1 MEIVKALPKAT
12 EYNFYRTIVLKLLV
26 KMNLG
31 KLTISFP
38 EGQTIV
44 LGNTD
49 EIHAHIHVKDNIFF
63 KKCLLGGDIGFG
75 ESYVD
80 GDWDTNSI
88 TNVIKWMIL
97 NVENMVSMSG
107 SQRSFDPTALLGSF
121 NKVYHKL
128 NKNTQSGSKKN
139 IEYHYDLSNDFY
151 KLWLDKTM
159 TYSSGLFNGP
169 DTTLEQA
176 QINKYQALAD
186 KLELKST
193 DHVLEIGTGWGGFST
208 YIATKYGCKVTTTTI
223 SEEQHKYSQGLI
235 KKLGLEDKITLLKE
249 DYRNLT
255 GQYDK
260 VASIEMIE
268 AVGHEFLP
276 SYFKTCADRLKPNG
290 IFALQVITS
299 PDSRYNQF
307 KDGVDWIQKHIFP
320 GSLLPAVGEM
330 NKVIN
335 KVSDLHLLKFNDYGL
350 HYAKTLRTWF
360 ENFNNELQ
368 SVKELGF
375 DNTFI
380 RKWNYYLNYCEA
392 AFEMRN
398 ISVVQLAYTRP
409 NNTTLNSEL
418 SFNQT
423 REN

>member
-1 MEIVKALPKAT
+1 MEIVKSLPKAT
-12 EYNFYRTIVLKLLV
+12 EYNFYRTIVLNLLV

-31 KLTISFP
+31 KLTVTLP

-49 EIHAHIHVKDNIFF
+49 EMHANIKVNDNVFF
-63 KKCLLGGDIGFG
+63 KKVLISGDVGFG

-80 GDWDTNSI
+80 GDWDTSSI
-88 TNVIKWMIL
+88 TDVIKWTIL
-97 NVENMVSMSG
+97 NVENMVSISG
-107 SQRSFDPTALLGSF
+107 SKRSFDPTTLLNGI
-121 NKVYHKL
+121 NKVLHKF
-128 NKNTQSGSKKN
+128 NKNTKSGSKKN

-151 KLWLDKTM
+151 KLWLDESM
-159 TYSSGLFNGP
+159 TYSCGVFSSKE
-169 DTTLEQA
+169 TTLNEA
-176 QINKYQALAD
+176 QKNKYEALAK
-186 KLELKST
+186 KLELKDT

-208 YIATKYGCKVTTTTI
+208 YIAKEYGCKVTTTTI
-223 SEEQHKYSQGLI
+223 SEEQYKYSKDLI
-235 KKLGLEDKITLLKE
+235 KTLGLENQITLLKD
-249 DYRNLT
+249 DYRNLVGT
-255 GQYDK
+255 FDK

-276 SYFKTCADRLKPNG
+276 SYFESCANRLKPDG

-330 NKVIN
+330 NRVIN
-335 KVSDLHLLKFNDYGL
+335 KVSDLHLLKFDDYGH
-350 HYAKTLRTWF
+350 HYARTLNQWF
-360 ENFNNELQ
+360 INFNEKL
-368 SVKELGF
+368 SEVKELGF
-375 DNTFI
+375 DNKFI

-392 AFEMRN
+392 AFDMRN

-409 NNTTLNSEL
+409 NNTKISKE
-418 SFNQT
+418 F
-423 REN
+423 

>member
-1 MEIVKALPKAT
+1 MEIVKSLPKAT
-12 EYNFYRTIVLKLLV
+12 EYNFYRTIVLNLLV

-31 KLTISFP
+31 KLTVTLP
-38 EGQTIV
+38 EGQTII

-49 EIHAHIHVKDNIFF
+49 EMHANIKINDNVFF
-63 KKCLLGGDIGFG
+63 KKVLISGDVGFG

-80 GDWDTNSI
+80 GDWDTSSI
-88 TNVIKWMIL
+88 TNVIKWTIL

-107 SQRSFDPTALLGSF
+107 NKRSFDPTTLLNGI
-121 NKVYHKL
+121 NKVFHKF
-128 NKNTQSGSKKN
+128 NKNTKSGSKKN

-151 KLWLDKTM
+151 KLWLDDSM
-159 TYSSGLFNGP
+159 TYSSGVFTSEE
-169 DTTLEQA
+169 TTLKESQA
-176 QINKYQALAD
+176 NKYKALAD
-186 KLELKST
+186 KLELKQT

-208 YIATKYGCKVTTTTI
+208 YIAKEYGCKVTTTTI
-223 SEEQHKYSQGLI
+223 SEEQYKYSKDLI
-235 KKLGLEDKITLLKE
+235 ISLGLENQITLLKK
-249 DYRNLT
+249 DYRNLVGT
-255 GQYDK
+255 FDK

-276 SYFKTCADRLKPNG
+276 SYFETCANRLKPDG

-299 PDSRYNQF
+299 PDSRYTQF

-330 NKVIN
+330 NRVIN
-335 KVSDLHLLKFNDYGL
+335 KVSDLHLLKFDDYGH
-350 HYAKTLRTWF
+350 HYARTLNHWF
-360 ENFNNELQ
+360 NNFNDKLIE
-368 SVKELGF
+368 VKELGF
-375 DNTFI
+375 DNEFI

-409 NNTTLNSEL
+409 NNTKISKE
-418 SFNQT
+418 F
-423 REN
+423 

>member
-1 MEIVKALPKAT
+1 MEIVKTLPKAT
-12 EYNFYRTIVLKLLV
+12 EYNFYRSLFLKLLV
-26 KMNLG
+26 KMDLG
-31 KLTISFP
+31 RLTISFP
-38 EGQTIV
+38 EGQTIT
-44 LGNTD
+44 LGTNDQITAN
-49 EIHAHIHVKDNIFF
+49 IHIKNNVFF

-80 GDWDTNSI
+80 GDWDTESI
-88 TNVIKWMIL
+88 TQVIRWMIL
-97 NVENMVSMSG
+97 NVENMISMSG
-107 SQRSFDPTALLGSF
+107 SKRSFDPTTLLSSF
-121 NKVYHKL
+121 NKIYHKL

-139 IEYHYDLSNDFY
+139 IEFHYDLSNDFY
-151 KLWLDKTM
+151 KLWLDETM
-159 TYSSGLFNGP
+159 TYSSGIFKDKNTSLK
-169 DTTLEQA
+169 DA
-176 QINKYQALAD
+176 QINKYKALAD
-186 KLELKST
+186 KLEIKST

-208 YIATKYGCKVTTTTI
+208 FIAKEYGCNVTTTTI
-223 SEEQHKYSQGLI
+223 SEEQYKYSKELI
-235 KKLGLEDKITLLKE
+235 EMLGLSSQITLLKE

-255 GQYDK
+255 GQFDK

-320 GSLLPAVGEM
+320 GSLLPSVGEM
-330 NKVIN
+330 NRVIN
-335 KVSDLHLLKFNDYGL
+335 KESDLHLIKFNDYGL

-360 ENFNNELQ
+360 EKFNDE
-368 SVKELGF
+368 SFKVKELGF
-375 DNTFI
+375 DNKFI

-392 AFEMRN
+392 AFNMRN

-409 NNTTLNSEL
+409 NNTTFETDLY
-418 SFNQT
+418 
-423 REN
+423 

>member
-1 MEIVKALPKAT
+1 MEIVKSLPKAT
-12 EYNFYRTIVLKLLV
+12 EYNFYRTIVLNLLV

-31 KLTISFP
+31 KLTVTLP

-49 EIHAHIHVKDNIFF
+49 EMHANIKINDNVFF
-63 KKCLLGGDIGFG
+63 KKVLISGDVGFG

-80 GDWDTNSI
+80 GDWDTTSI
-88 TNVIKWMIL
+88 TNVIKWTIL

-107 SQRSFDPTALLGSF
+107 NKRSFDPTTLLNGI
-121 NKVYHKL
+121 NKVFHKF
-128 NKNTQSGSKKN
+128 NKNTKSGSKKN

-151 KLWLDKTM
+151 KLWLDDSM
-159 TYSSGLFNGP
+159 TYSSGVFTSQE
-169 DTTLEQA
+169 TTLKESQE
-176 QINKYQALAD
+176 NKYKALAD
-186 KLELKST
+186 KLELKQT

-208 YIATKYGCKVTTTTI
+208 YIAKEYGCRVTTTTI
-223 SEEQHKYSQGLI
+223 SEEQYKYSKDLI
-235 KKLGLEDKITLLKE
+235 ISLGLENQITLLKE
-249 DYRNLT
+249 DYRNLVGT
-255 GQYDK
+255 FDK

-276 SYFKTCADRLKPNG
+276 SYFETCANRLKPDG

-299 PDSRYNQF
+299 PDSRYTQF

-330 NKVIN
+330 NRVIN
-335 KVSDLHLLKFNDYGL
+335 KVSDLHLLKFDDYGH
-350 HYAKTLRTWF
+350 HYARTLNHWF
-360 ENFNNELQ
+360 NNFNDKLIE
-368 SVKELGF
+368 VKELGF
-375 DNTFI
+375 DNEFI

-398 ISVVQLAYTRP
+398 ISVVQLAFTRP
-409 NNTTLNSEL
+409 NNTKISKE
-418 SFNQT
+418 F
-423 REN
+423 

>member
-1 MEIVKALPKAT
+1 MEIVKSLPKAT
-12 EYNFYRTIVLKLLV
+12 EYNFYRTIVLNLLV

-31 KLTISFP
+31 KLTVTLP

-49 EIHAHIHVKDNIFF
+49 EMHANIKVNDNVFF
-63 KKCLLGGDIGFG
+63 KKVLISGDVGFG

-80 GDWDTNSI
+80 GDWDTSSI
-88 TNVIKWMIL
+88 TDVIKWTIL
-97 NVENMVSMSG
+97 NVENMVSISG
-107 SQRSFDPTALLGSF
+107 SKRSFDPTTLLNGI
-121 NKVYHKL
+121 NKVLHKF
-128 NKNTQSGSKKN
+128 NKNTKSGSKKN

-151 KLWLDKTM
+151 KLWLDESM
-159 TYSSGLFNGP
+159 TYSCGVFSSKE
-169 DTTLEQA
+169 TTLNEA
-176 QINKYQALAD
+176 QKNKYEALAK
-186 KLELKST
+186 KLELKDT

-208 YIATKYGCKVTTTTI
+208 YIAKEYGCKVTTTTI
-223 SEEQHKYSQGLI
+223 SEEQYKYSKDLI
-235 KKLGLEDKITLLKE
+235 KTLGLENQITLLKD
-249 DYRNLT
+249 DYRNLVGT
-255 GQYDK
+255 FDK

-276 SYFKTCADRLKPNG
+276 SYFESCANRLKPDG

-330 NKVIN
+330 NRVIN
-335 KVSDLHLLKFNDYGL
+335 KVSDLHLLKFDDYGH
-350 HYAKTLRTWF
+350 HYARTLNQWF
-360 ENFNNELQ
+360 INFNEKL
-368 SVKELGF
+368 SEVKELGF
-375 DNTFI
+375 DNEFI

-392 AFEMRN
+392 AFDMRN

-409 NNTTLNSEL
+409 NNTKISKE
-418 SFNQT
+418 F
-423 REN
+423 